1 MNLPMVELGYVGF
14 SLDFL
19 CALCGLCG
27 ESLWLF
33 QVENCRSPDMFSSGF
48 RFNLRKSA

>member
-1 MNLPMVELGYVGF
+1 MNLLMVGLGYVGF
-14 SLDFL
+14 SLEFL
-19 CALCGLCG
+19 CALCG

-33 QVENCRSPDMFSSGF
+33 QVVICRSPDMFSSGF